1 MAISIKSPEQIE
13 KMRIAGR
20 LASSVLEMIGEY
32 VVVGVTT
39 EKLDQICHDFIVND
53 LKSIPAPLNYNGFP
67 KSVCTSVNNVVC
79 HGIPGEKKLK
89 KGDIINIDITI
100 IKDGFHGDTSKMFMV
115 GKPSVKASRIC
126 KITQECLML
135 GIQQVKPGIHLGEIG
150 KVIGSYA
157 KSKNCSVVKDY
168 CGHGIGLG
176 FHELPQ
182 VIHYDDGKIEQS
194 PILESGMTFTIEPM
208 INLGGYEVIT
218 SKIDGWTVTTKDR
231 SLSAQWEHTILV
243 TETGYEI
250 LTIREEE
257 KSQHL

>member
-1 MAISIKSPEQIE
+1 MLFVMGFQE
-13 KMRIAGR
+13 K
-20 LASSVLEMIGEY
+20 
-32 VVVGVTT
+32 
-39 EKLDQICHDFIVND
+39 
-53 LKSIPAPLNYNGFP
+53 
-67 KSVCTSVNNVVC
+67 
-79 HGIPGEKKLK
+79 KKLK

-150 KVIGSYA
+150 KVIGYYA
-157 KSKNCSVVKDY
+157 NSKNCSVVKDY

>member
-20 LASSVLEMIGEY
+20 LASSVLEMIGKY

-150 KVIGSYA
+150 KVIGTHA

-243 TETGYEI
+243 TETVYEI

-257 KSQHL
+257 KSQYL

>member
-1 MAISIKSPEQIE
+1 MIIIGVDE
-13 KMRIAGR
+13 AGR
-20 LASSVLEMIGEY
+20 GPLVGSVVAAAVAFPENFYLEGL
-32 VVVGVTT
+32 TDSKKLT
-39 EKLDQICHDFIVND
+39 EKKREYFY
-53 LKSIPAPLNYNGFP
+53 S
-67 KSVCTSVNNVVC
+67 
-79 HGIPGEKKLK
+79 
-89 KGDIINIDITI
+89 
-100 IKDGFHGDTSKMFMV
+100 
-115 GKPSVKASRIC
+115 

-150 KVIGSYA
+150 KVIGTHA

-257 KSQHL
+257 KSQQL